1 MATYTAG
8 CSAVGGFGYAGRFT
22 LVVELSDSGGD
33 SSTNKST
40 VSYNVYFYNNSGG
53 GHFKAITRLYFALNG
68 SVIRDETFE
77 IIGPRNGSVSI
88 ASGSTVIEHN
98 SDGTKTI
105 GFHALVDSN
114 PGGYGI
120 YGSCS
125 GDFGLNAIP
134 RYLDSYNNWVN
145 SNQLNST
152 NIGWSC
158 SPARN
163 WTQYSLNG
171 GGWTDAHDSIAS
183 DNKSGNYTIGG
194 LAPGTGYNV
203 RTRLMRQDSG
213 LWSETGYCYPKTKA
227 ISTITGWTQLT
238 LPTPGST
245 ATINYSVSNPSGNT
259 TYVFLE
265 RNKDGGGDY
274 NCNSGSTSVSSGDK
288 TLSLSAAAV
297 NKIYSLHSSVTD
309 AYNGDSNLRATS
321 GMMITCRTSGDS
333 YYYHCYNVTFIMS
346 KANCGPSAIADF
358 TCTEQNS
365 DVAALTG
372 CSTSTAY
379 SSNSS
384 ATNKITNF
392 RVLKGYSKVKVDV
405 PANPLTCRGSATNKS
420 ISIKG
425 VSGLTSTAA
434 TTATFDKLTDNTF
447 SITGYDTRN
456 FDLGKSVDAVL
467 VTYSPVIINSF
478 KIDRGNGVDTTGYLT
493 LSGTYNAV
501 NFGAVTNSIPTVKLQ
516 VKSKGTDWTATKITG
531 ATNGTID
538 TSKVNEYTI
547 TGLITRGSGSFSCSS
562 GLLKVSGNSGNNI
575 NFALGTE
582 YDARII
588 VYDQLTSRTSYS
600 SQIVT
605 KDTQIGSG
613 KILFSAVKGEGVCF
627 GTFYDSSVGGP
638 LQVNKKEVLGA
649 EVISTWNT

>member
-8 CSAVGGFGYAGRFT
+8 CSSVGGFGYANRFT
-22 LVVELSDSGGD
+22 LVVELSDSGGN
-33 SSTNKST
+33 SSTNTST

-53 GHFKAITRLYFALNG
+53 GTFTSNTRLYFALNG
-68 SVIRDETFE
+68 QVIRDQTLEVT
-77 IIGPRNGSVSI
+77 GPRNGSVGI
-88 ASGSTVIEHN
+88 ASGSIPVGHN
-98 SDGTKTI
+98 NDGTKTI
-105 GFHALVDSN
+105 GFHALVQSVN
-114 PGGYGI
+114 RGI
-120 YGSCS
+120 SSSCS
-125 GDFGLNAIP
+125 GDFGLNTIP
-134 RYLDSYNNWVN
+134 RYLDSYSNWVN

-158 SPARN
+158 SPARD

-171 GGWTDAHDSIAS
+171 GGWTDAGDSVAG

-203 RTRLMRQDSG
+203 RTRLRRQDSG
-213 LWSETGYCYPKTKA
+213 LWSETGYCYPNTKA

-245 ATINYSVSNPSGNT
+245 STINYSVSNPSGNT
-259 TYVFLE
+259 TYVYLE
-265 RNKDGGGDY
+265 RNNDGGGDY
-274 NCNSGSTSVSSGDK
+274 NCNSGSTSVSSGNK

-321 GMMITCRTSGDS
+321 GMMITCRTTGNSQ
-333 YYYHCYNVTFIMS
+333 YFHCYNVTFIMS
-346 KANCGPSAIADF
+346 KANCGPTAIADF

-379 SSNSS
+379 SSSSS

-392 RVLKGYSKVKVDV
+392 RVLKGYSKVKIDV
-405 PANPLTCRGSATNKS
+405 PANPLTCRGGATNKS
-420 ISIKG
+420 VSIKG

-434 TTATFDKLTDNTF
+434 TTATFDKLTDNKF
-447 SITGYDTRN
+447 SITGYDTRD
-456 FDLGKSVDAVL
+456 FDLGKSVEAVL

-478 KIDRGNGVDTTGYLT
+478 KIDRGNGVDTAGYLT

-516 VKSKGTDWTATKITG
+516 IKTKGIAWTATKIAG

-538 TSKVNEYTI
+538 ASKVNEYTI
-547 TGLITRGSGSFSCSS
+547 TGLITRESGSFSCSNE
-562 GLLKVSGNSGNNI
+562 LLKVSGNSGNNI
-575 NFALGTE
+575 NFVLGTE

-588 VYDQLTSRTSYS
+588 VYDQLTSKSSYS

-605 KDTQIGSG
+605 KDAQVSSG

-627 GTFYDSSVGGP
+627 GTFYDSEIGGP
-638 LQVNKKEVLGA
+638 LQVNKKEVLGS
-649 EVISTWNT
+649 EVISTWDI